1 MNARL
6 CVDRLTLHYGSR
18 RVLNEITLAIADG
31 AFTAI
36 VGPNG
41 CGKSTLLKT
50 LLRLLVPREGRV
62 LLDGRDLAAI
72 SPRTLSRQI
81 ALLPQGAE
89 SPEGLTV
96 EELVLYGRA
105 PHQSWWG
112 RAGPED
118 QSAVTQ
124 AMAHSGVTDLAERQ
138 LHELSGGQRQR
149 AWLAMVLAQETAIV
163 LLDEPTTFLDI
174 NHQHDLME
182 LLAGLKRQGRTLVAV
197 LHDLNQ
203 AARYADVMVAMG
215 PDGRIYDQ
223 GPPQQVMTVAMMQ
236 AIFGLTCHVDT
247 DPVSARPRVTPLASI
262 SEPAKP
268 DVDYV
273 TDSVKMATRMSNGI
287 SANTG

>member
-6 CVDRLTLHYGSR
+6 CVERLTLDYGSR
-18 RVLNEITLAIADG
+18 RVLNEITLAIEDG

-41 CGKSTLLKT
+41 CGKSTLLKA
-50 LLRLLVPREGRV
+50 LLRLLVPRQGKV
-62 LLDGRDLAAI
+62 LLDGRDLADF
-72 SPRTLSRQI
+72 SPRTVSRQV

-96 EELVLYGRA
+96 EELVHYGRA
-105 PHQSWWG
+105 PHQAWWG

-118 QSAVTQ
+118 RSAVAK
-124 AMAHSGVTDLAERQ
+124 AMTHTGVTELAERP

-174 NHQHDLME
+174 NHQHELME
-182 LLAGLKRQGRTLVAV
+182 LLAGLRRQGRTLVAV

-203 AARYADVMVAMG
+203 AARYADVMVALS

-223 GPPQQVMTVAMMQ
+223 GPPQQVMTVSMMQ
-236 AIFGLTCHVDT
+236 AIFGLACHVDT
-247 DPVSARPRVTPLASI
+247 DPVSARPRVTPLAGSPQGLLI
-262 SEPAKP
+262 Q
-268 DVDYV
+268 
-273 TDSVKMATRMSNGI
+273 TRPN
-287 SANTG
+287 

>member
-6 CVDRLTLHYGSR
+6 CVERLTLDYGPR

-50 LLRLLVPREGRV
+50 LLRLLVPRQGKV
-62 LLDGRDLAAI
+62 LLDGRDLADI
-72 SPRTLSRQI
+72 PPRTVSRQV

-96 EELVLYGRA
+96 EELVHYGRA

-118 QSAVTQ
+118 RSAVAQ
-124 AMAHSGVTDLAERQ
+124 AMTHTGVTDLAERP

-174 NHQHDLME
+174 NHQHELME
-182 LLAGLKRQGRTLVAV
+182 LLAGLRRQGRTLVAV

-203 AARYADVMVAMG
+203 AARYADVMVALG

-236 AIFGLTCHVDT
+236 AIFGLACHVDT
-247 DPVSARPRVTPLASI
+247 DPVSMRPRVTPLAGGLQVCS
-262 SEPAKP
+262 S
-268 DVDYV
+268 
-273 TDSVKMATRMSNGI
+273 GL
-287 SANTG
+287 